1 MPKKE
6 NKERR
11 GNYQFIKTIGKGTFG
26 KVYLAI
32 HLPIREYVSIKKL
45 GKSYI
50 NDKEDLERVQK
61 EIKYLKLFNLPN
73 IIQIYEVIE
82 NPKNYYIVREYVSG
96 GTL

>member
-1 MPKKE
+1 M
-6 NKERR
+6 
-11 GNYQFIKTIGKGTFG
+11 
-26 KVYLAI
+26 
-32 HLPIREYVSIKKL
+32 PIREYVSIKKL

-96 GTL
+96 WESYNYIVGNDKL